1 MGAEYPVP
9 PGAEKVGYF
18 QQAAHRGGKSDVY
31 KYQGTHWT
39 RNTSKAKGLR
49 KLRLDSEWQRLSQ
62 DGVTYHTVYG
72 PDASPNKPPVKTAT
86 KAATSAALRPASP
99 AIAAAPSAN
108 SPPPKPS
115 TAPVEDPSTYGS
127 SVVEVDDD
135 GGSSMAGDSS
145 VAGDSTAGDALNE
158 EDVLDYE
165 EDDMQL
171 DLHDSQLVH
180 SDED

>member
-1 MGAEYPVP
+1 VQEGGGAKKAKGAMDAEYPVP

-49 KLRLDSEWQRLSQ
+49 KLRQDSEWQRLSQ

-72 PDASPNKPPVKTAT
+72 PDASPNKPP
-86 KAATSAALRPASP
+86 
-99 AIAAAPSAN
+99 
-108 SPPPKPS
+108 S
-115 TAPVEDPSTYGS
+115 TYGLFEDPSTYGS